1 MEQPDAR
8 QSGSQAVGM
17 AVPGTQPLKRLREL
31 GQSVW
36 LDFMRRDLY
45 TTGQLARLIRE
56 DGLRGMTSN
65 PTIFQKA
72 IAGTDLYDAQ
82 IRSAARWGLD
92 PAAIFE
98 SLAVEDVR
106 SAADVLRPV
115 YEATGGDDGFV
126 SIEVRPQLAHDTE
139 GSIVEARRLW
149 NKCGRPNVMVKI
161 PATTEGLEVIR
172 RCISEG
178 ININVTLLFSVPRYR
193 EVMEAFLTGVEER
206 VAAGKPV
213 DRLRSVASFFVSR
226 VDTLVD
232 AELDR
237 IAALG
242 ADGPKAFL
250 AWKLRGKLAIANA
263 RLGYQA
269 FREVF
274 SSPRFRE
281 LARKG
286 VQLQR
291 PLWASTS
298 TKDPAYPALYYVEAL
313 VALDSIDTMPPE
325 TLEAY
330 RHHGDPR
337 IRIDQDLPGAR
348 AVFRQLGE
356 LGLDEEALFRR
367 LEEEGIRKFI
377 ESNEAISRS
386 IEDKLEELGVRVGP
400 RFGVALGG
408 NWTAPSLT
416 RGAVRAHHAPGRSS
430 PGIAGTGREPRR
442 SR

>member
-1 MEQPDAR
+1 MEQQNVRRSSSHVAEMGVL
-8 QSGSQAVGM
+8 GSR
-17 AVPGTQPLKRLREL
+17 PLKRLREL

-36 LDFMRRDLY
+36 LDYMRRDLY
-45 TTGQLARLIRE
+45 TTGQLDRLIRE

-72 IAGTDLYDAQ
+72 IEGTDLYDAQ
-82 IRSAARWGLD
+82 IRSAARWGLE

-106 SAADVLRPV
+106 SAADVFRPV

-126 SIEVRPQLAHDTE
+126 SIEVRPQLAHETE
-139 GSIVEARRLW
+139 ASIVEARRLW
-149 NKCGRPNVMVKI
+149 KECGRPNVMVKI
-161 PATTEGLEVIR
+161 PATREGLEAIR
-172 RCISEG
+172 RCVSEG
-178 ININVTLLFSVPRYR
+178 INVNVTLLFSVPRYR
-193 EVMEAFLTGVEER
+193 EVMEAFLSGVEER
-206 VAAGKPV
+206 IAASKPA

-232 AELDR
+232 AKLDR

-250 AWKLRGKLAIANA
+250 AWRLRGKLAIANA
-263 RLGYQA
+263 RLAYQA

-274 SSPRFRE
+274 SSARFRA

-298 TKDPAYPALYYVEAL
+298 AKAPAYPALYYVEAL
-313 VALDSIDTMPPE
+313 VAPDSIDTMPPE

-330 RHHGDPR
+330 RDHGDPR
-337 IRIDQDLPGAR
+337 IRIDQDLPRAR
-348 AVFRQLGE
+348 AAFRQLGE
-356 LGLDEEALFRR
+356 LGLDEEALFRD

-377 ESNEAISRS
+377 ESYEAISRS
-386 IEDKLEELGVRVGP
+386 IEEKIK
-400 RFGVALGG
+400 AL
-408 NWTAPSLT
+408 TA
-416 RGAVRAHHAPGRSS
+416 G
-430 PGIAGTGREPRR
+430 
-442 SR
+442 